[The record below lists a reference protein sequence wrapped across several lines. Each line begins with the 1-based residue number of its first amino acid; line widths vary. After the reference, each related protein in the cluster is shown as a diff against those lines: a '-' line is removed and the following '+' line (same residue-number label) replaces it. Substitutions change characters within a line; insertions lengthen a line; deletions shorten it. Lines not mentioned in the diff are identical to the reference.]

1 MCAVQQSGSPVSGP
15 LLPKWPVQRSCP
27 SPKRV
32 SVLTSSLIKPTYAA
46 TELAFAQKNRATK
59 RAVSPDMKA
68 PRLEQPVALIPRKR
82 GISCVVRARNRALKI
97 VILSPIPR
105 ALPYRARGVTIV
117 PPPERTRDSSVPR
130 ERCKKS
136 SQVKSDPAVRSV
148 G

>member
-1 MCAVQQSGSPVSGP
+1 MAKLTCVVLHSLAIWFMCAVQQSGSPVSGP

-82 GISCVVRARNRALKI
+82 GISCAREHIALT
-97 VILSPIPR
+97 
-105 ALPYRARGVTIV
+105 A
-117 PPPERTRDSSVPR
+117 
-130 ERCKKS
+130 
-136 SQVKSDPAVRSV
+136 
-148 G
+148 